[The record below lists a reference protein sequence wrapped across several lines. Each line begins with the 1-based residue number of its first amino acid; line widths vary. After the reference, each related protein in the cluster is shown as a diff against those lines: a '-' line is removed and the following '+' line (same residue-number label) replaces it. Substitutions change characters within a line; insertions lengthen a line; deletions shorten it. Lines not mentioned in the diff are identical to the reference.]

1 MQGPPRQPPPPPPPR
16 ASAGGHV
23 EVEATAGEAVHRRA
37 RLLHQHLGGRRAL
50 DPSRLHRVLLPL
62 LLVVKLLLDLAQL
75 LGNALDLVLV
85 LGDLRVRHGELGV
98 HELHLL
104 VALLQRLLIDRE
116 LLGYLRPGLARED
129 RLELDV
135 ELLLVL
141 DEQLLVDHLLRLFD
155 EALLQH
161 VDLLHELVGG
171 WVGALE
177 LAPAVDVHRV
187 LQLLGEGAHLGAL
200 LQQLALQ
207 LEALGAQRVVRR
219 DGGFEGDQLRAQ
231 EGRVLLEGSEVLLP
245 LRVLPLALVERAL
258 LQLDLLVELR

>member
-207 LEALGAQRVVRR
+207 LVDLIAECLHVRDGRLDARELGRQLADGALEQPDLLDARVV
-219 DGGFEGDQLRAQ
+219 LALA
-231 EGRVLLEGSEVLLP
+231 LLEGGLLD
-245 LRVLPLALVERAL
+245 A
-258 LQLDLLVELR
+258 DLLVE